1 MVHKFVDH
9 KFVYHA
15 VFCVYLYPTTGQ
27 RTCRDYR
34 RRCIPGRS
42 CFQDMAE
49 PLTLSAAHEG

>member
-1 MVHKFVDH
+1 MVHKFVD
-9 KFVYHA
+9 HA
-15 VFCVYLYPTTGQ
+15 VFCVYLYPTTGL